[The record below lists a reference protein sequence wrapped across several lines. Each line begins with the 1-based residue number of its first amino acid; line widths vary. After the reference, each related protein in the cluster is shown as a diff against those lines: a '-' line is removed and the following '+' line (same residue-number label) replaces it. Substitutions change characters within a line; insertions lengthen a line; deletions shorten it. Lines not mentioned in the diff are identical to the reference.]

1 MKQQSGFTIIELVV
15 VIILLGIM
23 AATALPR
30 FMDVSTEAHASVV
43 DGVQGG
49 LQSGMALYR
58 AEWIAEGQADAS
70 TADPDWGG
78 LRVTAGG
85 YPYGLVD
92 NSVTRDDI
100 VNTADCSAIFS
111 NVLQAGAPSITAVA
125 AVANVVDVGTDFA
138 THVNNTDDCLYYYT
152 AETSSSGSTVPTLA
166 YDSETGQI
174 SLSTAALP

>member
-30 FMDVSTEAHASVV
+30 FMDVSDEAHASVV

-49 LQSGMALYR
+49 LQSGMSLYR
-58 AEWIAEGQADAS
+58 AEWVAEGQADPS
-70 TADPDWGG
+70 TADADWGG

-85 YPYGLVD
+85 YPYGTVD
-92 NSVTRDDI
+92 NSATRHDV
-100 VNTADCSAIFS
+100 VNTVDCSAVFS

-125 AVANVVDVGTDFA
+125 AAANVVGVGTDFA
-138 THVNNTDDCLYYYT
+138 THVNDTDDCLFYYT
-152 AETSSSGSTVPTLA
+152 AETSASGQTIPTLA

-174 SLSTAALP
+174 TQATAALP